1 MEGIMANKN
10 ALARLMLSE
19 NPDAIITHANA
30 TRIAEETYAN
40 QIVNTTKE
48 VNEKKMRRMI
58 KKFEDVCDEV
68 VKLDIVPIG
77 FKIHCHQNCKYY
89 CNIDNNFETRLGY
102 NITSC
107 GNGNAISLEIHT
119 VLYHKIT
126 NTFYDITPDFLHEK
140 SKWFLPFKN
149 RNMSYNAMIRMVGRR
164 FDFCSIRCGRL
175 VDEFGNEI
183 ELDCPAGSIS
193 DSNDVLKF
201 LEQTKHTRFHFM

>member
-10 ALARLMLSE
+10 ALARLMLSQ
-19 NPDAIITHANA
+19 NPNVIITHANA
-30 TRIAEETYAN
+30 SKIAEETYAN
-40 QIVNTTKE
+40 QIINTTKDI
-48 VNEKKMRRMI
+48 NERKMRRMI

-68 VKLDIVPIG
+68 VKLDIIPIG
-77 FKIHCHQNCKYY
+77 FKIHCHQNCIYY
-89 CNIDNNFETRLGY
+89 CKIDNNFETRLGY

-140 SKWFLPFKN
+140 SKWFLPIKN
-149 RNMSYNAMIRMVGRR
+149 RNMSYTAMIQMVGRR
-164 FDFCSIRCGRL
+164 FDFCKISCGRL

-183 ELDCPAGSIS
+183 ELNCPVGCIS

-201 LEQTKHTRFHFM
+201 LEQTKHIRFYFR